1 MQNLD
6 IYSLKWRRKII
17 ANTGYIRIKKQTIM
31 VNFRFLTSRNLV
43 RETGKNTEKL
53 GY

>member
-1 MQNLD
+1 
-6 IYSLKWRRKII
+6 
-17 ANTGYIRIKKQTIM
+17 M